1 MKATTITA
9 IVCELLLLSMT
20 RSVLAGVSGDT
31 ETRILADKSRFG
43 DALTS
48 IEQWTSLV
56 YQEIGGDLRMGLQFA
71 VEADEDESA
80 GQIYQSYI
88 QGGDAVE
95 QVQYTIGR
103 FESVDLNGFY
113 TLDGFSLAKTFATS
127 HWRFYAG
134 RPRHLEAYVQEDADF
149 LFGLDGHFD
158 LIPEVESERFKKL
171 IFNLGM
177 ERRVGESNPSLLHAG
192 LTGEQV
198 DFEQGPQLGDF
209 QFAADIDLNDL
220 SLSRV
225 VMDTRFDLKSY
236 GGLRLGYHHY
246 VPDPERDTFR
256 DRYHGV
262 YNDTRHSVL
271 RGVWYLPKMANLES
285 RVEVS
290 GNSQDHGHGGHGVAA
305 EVMYTTG
312 YGPIVDARVDYLE
325 MADDQ
330 VISTYLRYRHPIT
343 AFSKLELEGVLQKKE
358 TLLSGDNHLE
368 GFSVSYSQRFLKQFT
383 FAVSG
388 EWLDHSDRED
398 EYRAAVSLRYSFYQV
413 NTGELP

>member
-20 RSVLAGVSGDT
+20 RSLLAGVSADT
-31 ETRILADKSRFG
+31 ETRILTDKSRLG
-43 DALTS
+43 EALTS
-48 IEQWTSLV
+48 VEQWTSLY
-56 YQEIGGDLRMGLQFA
+56 YQEIGGDLHMGLQFA
-71 VEADEDESA
+71 VEVDEDDSA
-80 GQIYQSYI
+80 GQVYQSYI
-88 QGGDAVE
+88 QGGDGID

-103 FESVDLNGFY
+103 FESIDLNGFY
-113 TLDGFSLAKTFATS
+113 TLDGFSLAKSFDLS
-127 HWRFYAG
+127 HWRIYAG
-134 RPRHLEAYVQEDADF
+134 RPRHLEAYAQEDADF
-149 LFGLDGHFD
+149 LLGLDGHLD
-158 LIPEVESERFKKL
+158 LLPDVDSEWFKKL
-171 IFNLGM
+171 IFNFGV
-177 ERRVGESNPSLLHAG
+177 ERRVGESNPFLLHIG

-198 DFEQGPQLGDF
+198 DLEQGPQLGDF
-209 QFAADIDLNDL
+209 QLAADIDLNDN

-225 VMDTRFDLKSY
+225 VIDSRFDLNTY

-262 YNDTRHSVL
+262 YNDKRHSVL
-271 RGVWYLPKMANLES
+271 RGVWYLPKMAAIES
-285 RVEVS
+285 RLEVS
-290 GNSQDHGHGGHGVAA
+290 GNSQEHGHGGQGIAA
-305 EVMYTTG
+305 EAVYTTG

-358 TLLSGDNHLE
+358 TLLSDSNHLE

-383 FAVSG
+383 FALSG

-398 EYRAAVSLRYSFYQV
+398 EYRAAVSVRYSFYQV